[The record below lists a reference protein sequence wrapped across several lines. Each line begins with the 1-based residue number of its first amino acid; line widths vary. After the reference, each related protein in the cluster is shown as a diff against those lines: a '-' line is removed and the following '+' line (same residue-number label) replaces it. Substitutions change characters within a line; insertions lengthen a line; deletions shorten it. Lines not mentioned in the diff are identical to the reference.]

1 MLSSSTK
8 PVTVIV
14 PSLKDP
20 YCTVPLNVAPTPD
33 EILPEAILN
42 VPSVTVPPS
51 TVPDAVMLPTCGLS
65 TSPTWIWLFVTAV
78 SISLAVPAI
87 VSVSPPFTVSF
98 VPLSAAISKLVEIE
112 LLLTAVI
119 CP

>member
-1 MLSSSTK
+1 LSSSTK

-20 YCTVPLNVAPTPD
+20 YCTVPLAVIFTALDRLPAVKLAVPSVKVPPCTVPLNVAPTPD

-65 TSPTWIWLFVTAV
+65 TSPTWI
-78 SISLAVPAI
+78 
-87 VSVSPPFTVSF
+87 
-98 VPLSAAISKLVEIE
+98 
-112 LLLTAVI
+112 
-119 CP
+119 